1 MGLLRKLLAE
11 TSRDR
16 AEWIIWVDADTIIQ
30 VRMNSNVTC
39 GVQDITNA
47 VILWR
52 LACLAAA
59 ALDVWR
65 KPMVQGVMM
74 RLTG

>member
-30 VRMNSNVTC
+30 ARFKLPGKRGLHDVTTAIL
-39 GVQDITNA
+39 Q
-47 VILWR
+47 LWR
-52 LACLAAA
+52 HRMHSSRMLLMYGPSHWCRA
-59 ALDVWR
+59 
-65 KPMVQGVMM
+65 
-74 RLTG
+74 